1 MIRRGRRADGGW
13 LNEVLIG
20 VMGTRG
26 DHVRLQLGRGCFRFD
41 RQAGKEASKYIHT
54 KKTRENNHVS
64 SHVHTFWHF
73 FVSNNMNCL

>member
-54 KKTRENNHVS
+54 KKHKRKQPRVQPCPY
-64 SHVHTFWHF
+64 FLAF
-73 FVSNNMNCL
+73 LCLK